1 MWAFVWIF
9 LFVCLPLTRW
19 PTLAMCRFPALTS
32 CPAAPSRLWWDYG
45 TPSRCLWPTM
55 TPSPLATPYWKS
67 GRSRYD
73 CITWTAGAS
82 PRWPWTPSR
91 WLASRTARR
100 ITTSAPTSSPGST
113 GKSTTIWPSRWT
125 ATPWSARANWRPK
138 NWRTPWWKPLRKPST
153 ACAVTDASTRAARPT
168 SSLKR
173 RAHPTTAERHG
184 GVGNGSRALYVFVP

>member
-9 LFVCLPLTRW
+9 LLCVCLWLGDLPWQCADFRHS
-19 PTLAMCRFPALTS
+19 AS

-73 CITWTAGAS
+73 CNHLDGRAS

-100 ITTSAPTSSPGST
+100 ITTSAHVFAWIYRQINDDLTFQIGLPRRGVREQT
-113 GKSTTIWPSRWT
+113 GGQKLAHSMME
-125 ATPWSARANWRPK
+125 AFK
-138 NWRTPWWKPLRKPST
+138 KPST